1 MELYVQ
7 FIQNQKKDVLT
18 TRQYKFLADE
28 AITSGSD
35 YDQEAKPL
43 EGYKIKEKRRLRQNR
58 YKRRLL
64 SAKQTQKTKFSFNW
78 DRIAIRFRR
87 FYNKTKQLVT
97 LKQPYTFSPDGSMKM
112 LWDLLCLLLVIYE
125 MITIPFLISFEIEI
139 SQIFSRVSTAIF
151 VFDILLNFNTGVY
164 LEGKLNICR
173 KAILREYI
181 SFWFWID
188 FISTF
193 PYDIIMDESSSLV
206 QSAKLIRLLKFLRFI
221 KVLKLIRLAKLKKII
236 DKFDEIL
243 SIKPGVAAIVNFCK
257 LFFFV
262 LFFAHVLGC
271 IFHYLAQYEPSD
283 DSWLGD
289 IYFSDWS
296 IRYVNSLYWGIAT
309 MTTVGYGDISPQTPQ
324 ERLIGILLLLIA
336 CGGFAFTM
344 NSIGFALQEIDGQN
358 KLKKEKI
365 NGINRFMKKA
375 AISNQLQNRI
385 RRYIEFVMESKSL
398 VLQDLTN
405 QVQVELANDLRKQIN
420 GKLLGYCDILMKNNS
435 QQFLIEVVLPS
446 MKERI
451 YNPEEV
457 IFDEFDFQQN
467 YDMFMIK
474 SGLVDIFYKKT
485 GIVIEQKC
493 RNDYFGEISFYS
505 NMPRSASSRSV
516 NFSSIF
522 QIFQVLFQQNLKGFQ
537 DSTQTQSNRIF
548 DLEQY
553 YMLRDKIV
561 FHKDYGSIGVRC
573 YICQMDDHI
582 ARDCEN
588 LHFNVSATH
597 FIKFLKQFDKLHQA
611 AFFRRDRIDYNAR
624 KCIQQIKSAQQRF
637 ENSKLINTNQKKK
650 TYLEDLLNSYNVA
663 DEDIIETQY
672 PEYQIYNLK
681 QKSRIKSI
689 KYLNGKMT
697 KKYTYVVPN
706 PNLTISEKYFGG
718 ITEKIDNFLIKTK
731 KKEIQEKFKQFHLSS
746 LSNFD
751 QIQEYTHF
759 YPESNFKNVL
769 SKYSSAQEKGFPRLI
784 ESETLF
790 GIEEFQNYSQY
801 YCYQLDIDA
810 EIKNRNSHVEL
821 NFEQMRL
828 LNMDRRQKKKE
839 KVIKDANQQIQ
850 KSLVQLKAYKA
861 INRSFRN
868 LFVK

>member
-7 FIQNQKKDVLT
+7 FIQSQKKDVLSK
-18 TRQYKFLADE
+18 RQYKFLADE

-35 YDQEAKPL
+35 YDQDANPL
-43 EGYKIKEKRRLRQNR
+43 EGYKIKERRRQGQNR

-64 SAKQTQKTKFSFNW
+64 SAKHTMKRKFNFNW
-78 DRIAIRFRR
+78 DRMVIRFRR
-87 FYNKTKQLVT
+87 FYNKIKQLVT

-125 MITIPFLISFEIEI
+125 MITIPLLISFEIEI
-139 SQIFSRVSTAIF
+139 SQAFSRVSTAMF

-164 LEGKLNICR
+164 LEGKLNMER
-173 KAILREYI
+173 KEIFKDYI

-206 QSAKLIRLLKFLRFI
+206 QSAKLIRLLKFLRFV

-236 DKFDEIL
+236 DKFDEVL
-243 SIKPGVAAIVNFCK
+243 SMRPGVAAIVNFCK

-271 IFHYLAQYEPSD
+271 IFHYLAQQEPSD

-289 IYFSDWS
+289 IYFADWS

-324 ERLIGILLLLIA
+324 ERFIGIVLLLIA

-344 NSIGFALQEIDGQN
+344 NSIGFALQEIDGQS

-375 AISNQLQNRI
+375 GISNQLQNRI

-405 QVQVELANDLRKQIN
+405 QVQIELANDLRKQVN
-420 GKLLGYCDILMKNNS
+420 GKLLGYCDILLKNNS

-446 MKERI
+446 MKERV

-467 YDMFMIK
+467 YDMFIIK

-485 GIVIEQKC
+485 GIVVDQKR
-493 RNDYFGEISFYS
+493 RNEYFGEISFYS

-522 QIFQVLFQQNLKGFQ
+522 QIYQDQFQKSLKEFQ
-537 DSTQTQSNRIF
+537 DSSQNSKGRIY

-553 YMLRDKIV
+553 YLIRNKIV

-573 YICQMDDHI
+573 YICLMDDHI
-582 ARDCEN
+582 ARDCEK

-611 AFFRRDRIDYNAR
+611 AYFRRDRIDFNAR
-624 KCIQQIKSAQQRF
+624 KCISQIKQAQQRF
-637 ENSKLINTNQKKK
+637 ETSKLINLNVKRK

-663 DEDIIETQY
+663 EEDMLDTQY
-672 PEYQIYNLK
+672 PEYQIFNLK

-697 KKYTYVVPN
+697 RKITHVISYTS
-706 PNLTISEKYFGG
+706 ISEKYLGG
-718 ITEKIDNFLIKTK
+718 LTEKIDNFILKTK
-731 KKEIQEKFKQFHLSS
+731 KKEMEEKFKQLHLSS
-746 LSNFD
+746 ISNFD
-751 QIQEYTHF
+751 SIQEYTHF
-759 YPESNFKNVL
+759 YPEGNFSTVL
-769 SKYSSAQEKGFPRLI
+769 SQYLRAQDKGFPKII
-784 ESETLF
+784 EIETLF

-801 YCYQLDIDA
+801 YCYKLEMDA
-810 EIKNRNSHVEL
+810 ELKNRNNNVEL
-821 NFEQMRL
+821 NFEQLRL

-868 LFVK
+868 LFNK